1 MSLQKNMS
9 EFMRIAKA
17 QKNLSM
23 EELSKELDISK
34 STLQTYL
41 SGEGNPG
48 LEMVEH
54 IAKCLD
60 VDPIFL
66 LSGQWNAELRESVYF
81 SRMFC
86 RLKAMSADDRQEFQE
101 LFSRLLELWMK
112 AVPG

>member
-9 EFMRIAKA
+9 EFMRMLKA
-17 QKNLSM
+17 QKNLSI
-23 EELSKELDISK
+23 EELSRELDISK

-41 SGEGNPG
+41 SGEGNPR

-66 LSGQWNAELRESVYF
+66 LCGQWEATLRESVCF
-81 SRMFC
+81 AKMLC
-86 RLKAMSADDRQEFQE
+86 RVRAMPTEDRREFQE
-101 LFSRLLELWMK
+101 LLSQLIALWMK
-112 AVPG
+112 EGAE